1 MNTKSALVALIETYH
16 ELNSSTVDELPAV
29 PNALTFH
36 RYVARNRPFVV
47 RNGAQ
52 DWKATQSWS
61 ANYLREVM
69 RSQKVK
75 VAVTPFGYVST

>member
-1 MNTKSALVALIETYH
+1 MNSKSALVALIETYH

-29 PNALTFH
+29 PSALTFH

-52 DWKATQSWS
+52 DWTATRSWN
-61 ANYLREVM
+61 AKYLREVM
-69 RSQKVK
+69 HSQKVK
-75 VAVTPFGYVST
+75 VAVTPFGYV